1 MAQFSIELPERL
13 LPGLQAVVSRHNA
26 DNGTALTVADWLTRH
41 VAEVAAHDELL
52 AEQQRL
58 TKQAQDD
65 LEAALK
71 AVRER
76 LVGEGAR

>member
-1 MAQFSIELPERL
+1 MSTFTIDLPDRL
-13 LPGLQAVVSRHNA
+13 LPGIQAVVARHNA
-26 DNGTALTVADWLTRH
+26 DNGSALTVEGWLTRH

-76 LVGEGAR
+76 LVGEQGR